1 MIRAAKK
8 RLALLSLSAA
18 LLLAW
23 PVGAFA
29 GTDTGTKFG
38 HTYKFTNGYISNG
51 AWAQTYFSDQS
62 APKEVT
68 LTYTYRNLSNMTV
81 VTTGPVTNASSTSV
95 AYALIQVPN
104 GISQQPVSG
113 YSSHLVNLGTPSI
126 INTYLPI

>member
-8 RLALLSLSAA
+8 RLALLSISAT

-23 PVGAFA
+23 PAGAFA
-29 GTDTGTKFG
+29 GSDTGTKFG

-62 APKEVT
+62 APKEVK
-68 LTYTYRNLSNMTV
+68 LTYTYQNLSTMTV
-81 VTTGPVTNASSTSV
+81 VTLGPVTNTSSTSV
-95 AYALIQVPN
+95 AYALVQVPN

-113 YSSHLVNLGTPSI
+113 YSSHFINLGTPSI
-126 INTYLPI
+126 VNTHLPI